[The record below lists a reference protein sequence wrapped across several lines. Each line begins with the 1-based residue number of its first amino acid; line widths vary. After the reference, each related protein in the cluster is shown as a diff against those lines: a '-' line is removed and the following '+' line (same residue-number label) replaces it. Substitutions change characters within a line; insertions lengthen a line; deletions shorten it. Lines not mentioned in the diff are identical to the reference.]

1 MSLYKRS
8 RRVVSATPL
17 SVTPSVIPSVLRRA
31 MFHSIHIPLD
41 SKDVACNSTDFG
53 AQVGELGVPHHQTH
67 P

>member
-1 MSLYKRS
+1 
-8 RRVVSATPL
+8 
-17 SVTPSVIPSVLRRA
+17 

-41 SKDVACNSTDFG
+41 SKDVACNSTDFV